1 MQQVL
6 HNAMKIVKKDF
17 ASDKLQIVW
26 NIVFMVYMGFATSVI
41 IDNQFEHM
49 DEYIN
54 PLIDF
59 LLVFYAPLLGFLFSR
74 RSFRYLNEDSYTRML
89 YFYRSI
95 PVPASAI
102 FVSRIMNSLIAFF
115 INGIV
120 LFGVIYAIGNHI
132 RAAMD
137 IPSYIAFIL
146 TWMGIGFLITGPYIY
161 WENMC
166 SGKKY
171 FGMSLLVMVITSGT
185 AVMLSLLGY
194 SVFEF
199 VVRASIQWGLL
210 SPVMWGSLMVGLASM
225 LLISKLTY
233 IRQQTR
239 DLS

>member
-26 NIVFMVYMGFATSVI
+26 TMLFMVYMGFATSVI
-41 IDNQFEHM
+41 IDNQFEHL
-49 DEYIN
+49 DEYVN
-54 PLIDF
+54 PFTDF
-59 LLVFYAPLLGFLFSR
+59 ILVFYAPLLGFLFSR

-102 FVSRIMNSLIAFF
+102 FVSRIMNSLIAFA

-120 LFGVIYAIGNHI
+120 LFGLIYAIGNHI
-132 RAAMD
+132 RVAMD

-146 TWMGIGFLITGPYIY
+146 TWIGIGFLITGPYIY
-161 WENMC
+161 WEHMC
-166 SGKKY
+166 SGKRY
-171 FGMSLLVMVITSGT
+171 FGNSILVMVLTSGT
-185 AVMLSLLGY
+185 AVILSLLGY
-194 SVFEF
+194 SIFDF

-210 SPVMWGSLMVGLASM
+210 SPVMWGSLIVGLASM
-225 LLISKLTY
+225 LLLSKLTY

>member
-26 NIVFMVYMGFATSVI
+26 NIMFMVYMGFATSVI
-41 IDNQFEHM
+41 IDNQFEHLN
-49 DEYIN
+49 EYIN

-102 FVSRIMNSLIAFF
+102 FVSRIINSLIAFI

-171 FGMSLLVMVITSGT
+171 FGISLLVMVITSGT

-194 SVFEF
+194 SVFDF
-199 VVRASIQWGLL
+199 VVRASIKWGLL
-210 SPVMWGSLMVGLASM
+210 SPVMWGSLMIGLASM